1 MTGPAFRHWRK
12 RWIRT
17 LGSIVSPGAG
27 PSIWKDDHIETHLT
41 EKDIESLTELYNF
54 LAELD
59 KPEETE

>member
-1 MTGPAFRHWRK
+1 MTGPALRHWRQT
-12 RWIRT
+12 I
-17 LGSIVSPGAG
+17 SQIVTPGAG
-27 PSIWKDDHIETHLT
+27 PSDWRDNHIETHLT